1 MTNRRTAGG
10 ASEGTRARS
19 LGSSS
24 SSLGEGG
31 GGGSF
36 DEEEEE
42 SIVGVGGGVRRGR
55 GGRKKVE
62 SPATKVS
69 GREKLGVVLRGF
81 HVDEKIIDLIPSGWG
96 VGAFMYMER
105 EDLDLLSEDAA
116 EGSMLRAAQR
126 WIKESV
132 STPVETAQ
140 TQLGPSGSRGGR
152 GNLVDP
158 VPLPDGNVNNHIDL
172 GRNPVLAPILGGDQ
186 ARVNADPYGV
196 GALTV
201 AGKARVLLLYGNPR
215 GGEATPERRLPSVV
229 TGSSVAKGYTAIP
242 IEMLGVILISL
253 SREAIAQRALFWTS
267 GIKVMKDV
275 LWGLLGPNMW
285 EMECQLA
292 YKHMVEGM
300 GIEPELRTLAQRMC
314 PHMYG
319 YQSAEAFMNPKV
331 MWRFYMGRFKE
342 GADGFLI
349 QTFEVTPGSAK
360 ADSETGELVGR
371 NKCVRE
377 TLDEYVRP

>member
-158 VPLPDGNVNNHIDL
+158 VPLPD
-172 GRNPVLAPILGGDQ
+172 
-186 ARVNADPYGV
+186 
-196 GALTV
+196 
-201 AGKARVLLLYGNPR
+201 
-215 GGEATPERRLPSVV
+215 
-229 TGSSVAKGYTAIP
+229 
-242 IEMLGVILISL
+242 
-253 SREAIAQRALFWTS
+253 
-267 GIKVMKDV
+267 
-275 LWGLLGPNMW
+275 
-285 EMECQLA
+285 CQ
-292 YKHMVEGM
+292 
-300 GIEPELRTLAQRMC
+300 
-314 PHMYG
+314 
-319 YQSAEAFMNPKV
+319 
-331 MWRFYMGRFKE
+331 
-342 GADGFLI
+342 
-349 QTFEVTPGSAK
+349 
-360 ADSETGELVGR
+360 
-371 NKCVRE
+371 
-377 TLDEYVRP
+377 